1 MPFELIRN
9 DITLV
14 KADAIVNS
22 ANPEPVVG
30 RGTDSSIYNAAGYE
44 KLLAERKKIGAISP
58 GEAAVTKAFD
68 LKAKFIIHTVGPVW
82 TDGEHGELETL
93 ASCYRKC
100 MRLAEQLGC
109 TSIAFP
115 LISTGVYGF
124 PKDKALEIA
133 LREIETFLM
142 DTEDFN
148 VILVVYDRSS
158 YEISSSLNFNVRS
171 FISDRMVESKASD
184 YINEKAASSYQR
196 RESFRPSSSL
206 LFPQHKKQEKADYME
221 EAAMPDVPVSSAMPL
236 GSISSEFSV
245 EDVLRKKSET
255 FQEKLLSLID
265 ERGMSDPE
273 VYKKANMDRKLF
285 SKIRSNPDYV
295 PKQRTVFALAVSL
308 KLDYPETADLLAR
321 AGYAFS
327 PANATDLIIEYCIR
341 HEIFNIMDI
350 NAILF
355 EYDQSLL

>member
-22 ANPEPVVG
+22 ANPAPAVG
-30 RGTDSSIYNAAGYE
+30 RGTDSSIYRAAGYE
-44 KLLAERKKIGAISP
+44 KLLAQRRKIGAISP

-82 TDGEHGELETL
+82 IDGLHGELETL
-93 ASCYRKC
+93 ASCYRKS

-109 TSIAFP
+109 SSIAFP

-124 PKDKALEIA
+124 PKDKALEVA
-133 LREIETFLM
+133 LREIEAFLM
-142 DTEDFN
+142 DTEDFS

-158 YEISSSLNFNVRS
+158 YEISSSLNYNVRS
-171 FISDRMVESKASD
+171 FISDRMVEMKAPHLQ
-184 YINEKAASSYQR
+184 YGKAAVSNLSGHSAQHDSSLHYPDQKR
-196 RESFRPSSSL
+196 QEEDYDDMPFMSSAQAPMPLPSFRP
-206 LFPQHKKQEKADYME
+206 QQ
-221 EAAMPDVPVSSAMPL
+221 
-236 GSISSEFSV
+236 SV
-245 EDVLRKKSET
+245 AEVLRRKSET
-255 FQEKLLSLID
+255 FQEKLLALID
-265 ERGMSDPE
+265 ERGLSDPE

-295 PKQRTVFALAVSL
+295 PKKRTVFALAVSL
-308 KLDYPETADLLAR
+308 KLDYQETADLLAR

-327 PANATDLIIEYCIR
+327 PANASDLIIEYCIR